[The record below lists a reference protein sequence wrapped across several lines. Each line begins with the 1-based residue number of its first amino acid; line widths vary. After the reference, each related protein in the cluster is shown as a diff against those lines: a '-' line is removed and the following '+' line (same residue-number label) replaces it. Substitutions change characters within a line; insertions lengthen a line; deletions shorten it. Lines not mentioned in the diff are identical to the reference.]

1 MERSHRRMLGLLL
14 LLALGVRLGWVLSRP
29 SDPET
34 LEQLPDQREYLEAGR
49 NLLHGEGL
57 FFTDSRFVQRV
68 YAHRTPGYPLLI
80 AAAGANVV
88 AVRIV
93 QALIDTSTVLAA
105 FLLARRWLPPYA
117 CLFAAL
123 LVASNPFLVYFC
135 GLLLTETLF
144 TAMLAWGMVLVTSR
158 GTTPWLAGG
167 IVLASSVLVRPGAIG
182 LPVILGVLAAM
193 TNRRSDGTYQ
203 RRWPIPVGTTM
214 LLLTVLALLPWAGR
228 NRQVLGR
235 WIWTS
240 TNEGITRYDG
250 FNPDATGGSDQRF
263 VHVMPQLIRMGETER
278 NDYLAE
284 QANQFIRQ
292 RPLDALRL
300 AGAKILRTWSPRPLS
315 DEFSRPLY
323 VAVAL
328 GYAIPLAGLF
338 VAGLALAP
346 LDRWA
351 KLFLT
356 APAIYLTLTVAL
368 SVGSLRYRL
377 PAEVPMAV
385 LAAGTLVAARAD
397 NLRDRTKDERVVDE
411 VVL

>member
-1 MERSHRRMLGLLL
+1 
-14 LLALGVRLGWVLSRP
+14 
-29 SDPET
+29 
-34 LEQLPDQREYLEAGR
+34 
-49 NLLHGEGL
+49 
-57 FFTDSRFVQRV
+57 
-68 YAHRTPGYPLLI
+68 
-80 AAAGANVV
+80 
-88 AVRIV
+88 
-93 QALIDTSTVLAA
+93 
-105 FLLARRWLPPYA
+105 
-117 CLFAAL
+117 
-123 LVASNPFLVYFC
+123 
-135 GLLLTETLF
+135 
-144 TAMLAWGMVLVTSR
+144 
-158 GTTPWLAGG
+158 
-167 IVLASSVLVRPGAIG
+167 
-182 LPVILGVLAAM
+182 
-193 TNRRSDGTYQ
+193 
-203 RRWPIPVGTTM
+203 M
-214 LLLTVLALLPWAGR
+214 LLLTVLALLPWAAR

-250 FNPDATGGSDQRF
+250 FNPDATGASDQRF
-263 VHVMPQLIRMGETER
+263 VQAMPQLIRMGETER

-315 DEFSRPLY
+315 GEFSRPLY

-328 GYAIPLAGLF
+328 AYAIPLAGLF
-338 VAGLALAP
+338 VAGLVLAP

-351 KLFLT
+351 KLFLA

-385 LAAGTLVAARAD
+385 LAAGALVATRAH